1 MKLIM
6 KVVWQFVSTALLTI
20 IAIWFVSYVLWLLT

>member
-1 MKLIM
+1 MKVIM

-20 IAIWFVSYVLWLLT
+20 FAIWFLAYLVSLLT